1 MSKERGEPNDE
12 EREAILIQIIISSLL
27 TAAVFDMVEL
37 DSERGPNDKEGEA
50 IKVGLCA
57 P

>member
-1 MSKERGEPNDE
+1 MDM

-27 TAAVFDMVEL
+27 AAAVFDMDEL
-37 DSERGPNDKEGEA
+37 DSEREPNDKEGEA